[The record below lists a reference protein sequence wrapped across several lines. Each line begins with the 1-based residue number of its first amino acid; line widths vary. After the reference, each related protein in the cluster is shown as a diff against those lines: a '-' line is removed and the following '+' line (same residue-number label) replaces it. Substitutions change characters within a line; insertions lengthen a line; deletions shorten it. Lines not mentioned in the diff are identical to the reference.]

1 MKAAPKAPHT
11 LAIDIGGTHVK
22 ASVLD
27 PKGRMIAPE
36 LRHPTPRRAI
46 PPRILEVI
54 IALAEQL
61 PPFDRISVGFPGY
74 VEGGR
79 IRTAPNLGTRHW
91 RGFALADALAN
102 HLRKPAR
109 VLNDAD
115 VQGLGVIDGR
125 GLECVLTLG
134 TGVGSALF
142 DDGRLLPHLELGQ
155 HPIGNHKTYDQY
167 LGDATLKAIG
177 RQLWN
182 RRLRRAIDIVATL
195 TNYDRLHLGGGN
207 AAAIRF
213 ALPENVKIA
222 ANAGGITGGIKLW
235 DEAFDDLFRRAK
247 SRRQ

>member
-1 MKAAPKAPHT
+1 M
-11 LAIDIGGTHVK
+11 
-22 ASVLD
+22 
-27 PKGRMIAPE
+27 
-36 LRHPTPRRAI
+36 
-46 PPRILEVI
+46 I

-61 PPFDRISVGFPGY
+61 PPYDRISVGFPGY

-79 IRTAPNLGTRHW
+79 IRTAPNLGTKYW
-91 RGFALADALAN
+91 RGFGLADAIAK

-142 DDGRLLPHLELGQ
+142 DNGRLLPHLELGQ
-155 HPIGNHKTYDQY
+155 HPIGNRKTYDQY
-167 LGDATLKAIG
+167 LGDAALKAIG

-182 RRLRRAIDIVATL
+182 RRLRRVIDIVAIL

-235 DEAFDDLFRRAK
+235 DEVLDDLFRRPK